1 MAFIQSWLTIIILA
15 TFFIK
20 LRVGIVLYLAYV
32 FLVPY
37 FNIDFLGIH
46 LSWNFANVLL
56 LVAFILDYYK
66 RSAKVIFDLKP
77 FYPFIFFYGMMLVEM
92 PFQDDVPINV
102 ALNSWRANMM
112 TNILFPIVMWN
123 VSRYDTKVVKYCKN
137 CMLVVIIIVV
147 LYGIFLLSLKGMNP
161 YVFFMAQINNAEL
174 REAQFGEQTA
184 RLMTKIS
191 SVFTHPMIFGL
202 FLGLAMVYLYSL
214 KDKMK
219 SLFIYL
225 LMIFVVGCIFL
236 CGIRTPIGAIFV
248 TVLFYLLMSRQ
259 IKLMIYAIIL
269 GFICYLIIENIPE
282 LSATIDSIFTRGNR
296 QTNVEGS
303 SFEMRFEQFNG
314 CLREIRDCIV
324 FGKGYGWSSYYISIH
339 ELHPVLLAFESRV
352 FVVLCNNGIVGVF
365 IWVITFIWLFRGVYR
380 KTKNITLLVMT
391 LAVYYIGYSIIT
403 GEYGYMQYFIIFYTL
418 ILMNS
423 NGTLSR
429 GSELN

>member
-269 GFICYLIIENIPE
+269 DLYAILLSKIFQSYQQQLI
-282 LSATIDSIFTRGNR
+282 L
-296 QTNVEGS
+296 
-303 SFEMRFEQFNG
+303 
-314 CLREIRDCIV
+314 
-324 FGKGYGWSSYYISIH
+324 Y
-339 ELHPVLLAFESRV
+339 
-352 FVVLCNNGIVGVF
+352 
-365 IWVITFIWLFRGVYR
+365 
-380 KTKNITLLVMT
+380 LLVVIVKQM
-391 LAVYYIGYSIIT
+391 
-403 GEYGYMQYFIIFYTL
+403 
-418 ILMNS
+418 
-423 NGTLSR
+423 
-429 GSELN
+429 